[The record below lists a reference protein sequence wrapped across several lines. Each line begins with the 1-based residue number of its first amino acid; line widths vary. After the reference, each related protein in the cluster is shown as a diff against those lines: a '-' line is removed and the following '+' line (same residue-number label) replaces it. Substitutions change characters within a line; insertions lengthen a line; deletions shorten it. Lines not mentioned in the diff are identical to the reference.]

1 MATLVCVCSEDSLE
15 EGVRQL
21 RLRADGEPATSSKQ
35 PVNNPLPSVNG
46 FARKASPSVRDRDS
60 SAVEPKESTQTLASS
75 RTNSGSRLSKRP
87 DQAIFVPKRQ
97 LEEKAA
103 RERAAAEKAERQK
116 LAKEKADREYL
127 QQQEAKRAAESRS
140 RVLSLKNEPRSRVG
154 FPVPTHLRARP
165 PTI

>member
-1 MATLVCVCSEDSLE
+1 MATLAFVCSEGSLE

-21 RLRADGEPATSSKQ
+21 RLRADGEPATSSTQ
-35 PVNNPLPSVNG
+35 PFNNPRPSVNG
-46 FARKASPSVRDRDS
+46 FARKASPSIRDQDS
-60 SAVEPKESTQTLASS
+60 STVEPRELTQTLASS
-75 RTNSGSRLSKRP
+75 RANSGSRLSKRP
-87 DQAIFVPKRQ
+87 DQAIFIPKRQ

-154 FPVPTHLRARP
+154 FTFSIYLCARP